1 MAMTTD
7 NTSPVYRPW
16 LHRFA
21 VSLVVMTFLLVL
33 LGGTVTSK
41 GVGLSV
47 PDWPNT
53 YGQNMLL
60 FPPSLWKGGVFWEH
74 THRLLGAGVG
84 LMTIVITAWV
94 LGAQRHRKWLVWLTV
109 ATLLMVIV
117 QGVMGGLR
125 VTELSTSLAVL
136 HGVTAQL
143 FLCMCVLIAAATSQ
157 AWVDAARTTGSAI
170 IPTDRFS
177 RMLRRASLVLF
188 GVMVIQLVLG
198 ASMRHTESRLAIP
211 DFPSAYGQWMPPL
224 TTATIHSAIDA
235 QPYDQATMYYSSG
248 QVGVHFAHRV
258 WAVAVVAIAVWLVA
272 KLTIEA
278 NNHPW
283 LVGPMTA
290 LVGLLILQISL
301 GASIIWTGQAAY
313 NNEIATAHQGTG
325 AALLATA
332 ALIAIR
338 VHVLRRPPRT
348 PQPHSEE
355 QRHVTP
361 FKGAAAT

>member
-1 MAMTTD
+1 MAM
-7 NTSPVYRPW
+7 NTANNPPNYQPW

-21 VSLVVMTFLLVL
+21 VSLVTMTFLLVL

-53 YGQNMLL
+53 YGQNMFL

-74 THRLLGAGVG
+74 THRLLGAAVG
-84 LMTIVITAWV
+84 LMTIVITVWV
-94 LGAQRHRKWLVWLTV
+94 CWAQRSRKWLAWLTV

-143 FLCMCVLIAAATSQ
+143 FLCMCVLIAAATSRL
-157 AWVDAARTTGSAI
+157 WLEAASTTGALS
-170 IPTDRFS
+170 DRFS
-177 RMLRRASLVLF
+177 RTLRRGSLVML

-211 DFPSAYGQWMPPL
+211 DFPSAYGRWVPPL
-224 TTATIHSAIDA
+224 TKSSIHAAIDA
-235 QPYDQATMYYSSG
+235 QPYEQVTRYYSTA

-258 WAVAVVAIAVWLVA
+258 WAVVVLAMAVWLVTR
-272 KLTIEA
+272 LTAEA

-283 LVGPMTA
+283 LIGPMTG
-290 LVGLLILQISL
+290 LVGLLILQVSL
-301 GASIIWTGQAAY
+301 GISVIWTGQMAY
-313 NNEIATAHQGTG
+313 NDEIATAHQGTG

-348 PQPHSEE
+348 QAGEP
-355 QRHVTP
+355 RHATTL
-361 FKGAAAT
+361 KGAATT

>member
-1 MAMTTD
+1 MAINTD
-7 NTSPVYRPW
+7 ITPSGYRPW

-21 VSLVVMTFLLVL
+21 VALVVMTFLLVL

-53 YGQNMLL
+53 YGRNMFT
-60 FPPSLWKGGVFWEH
+60 FPPSLWRGGVFWEH
-74 THRLLGAGVG
+74 THRLLGTAVG

-94 LGAQRHRKWLVWLTV
+94 LGTQRHRKWLARLAV
-109 ATLLMVIV
+109 ATLFMVIV

-125 VTELSTSLAVL
+125 VTERSTSLAVL

-143 FLCMCVLIAAATSQ
+143 FLCMCVLIAAATSRV
-157 AWVDAARTTGSAI
+157 WLDAAPAARDGSPDGA
-170 IPTDRFS
+170 PDRFS
-177 RMLRRASLVLF
+177 HTLRRASLVLF

-198 ASMRHTESRLAIP
+198 ASMRHTQSRLAIP
-211 DFPSAYGQWMPPL
+211 DFPSAYGRWVPPL
-224 TTATIHSAIDA
+224 TTATIHAAIDA
-235 QPYDQATMYYSSG
+235 QPYEQVARYYSTA

-258 WAVAVVAIAVWLVA
+258 WAVVVLAIAVWLVT
-272 KLTIEA
+272 KLTAEA

-332 ALIAIR
+332 TLIAIR
-338 VHVLRRPPRT
+338 VHVLRRPPR
-348 PQPHSEE
+348 PHPEE
-355 QRHVTP
+355 QRHATT
-361 FKGAAAT
+361 FKGAATT